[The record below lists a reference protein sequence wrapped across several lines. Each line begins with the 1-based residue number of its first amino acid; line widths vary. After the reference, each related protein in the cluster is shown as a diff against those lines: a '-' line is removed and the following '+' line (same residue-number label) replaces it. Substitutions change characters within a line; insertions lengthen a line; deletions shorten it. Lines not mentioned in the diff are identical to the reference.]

1 MGWIQDA
8 TEDMKRKGTI
18 GAFGKATEK
27 KISGAMKKGGLD
39 KKRAVFARNMKQIAQ
54 KKKTAGK

>member
-1 MGWIQDA
+1 MGWIQEA
-8 TEDMKRKGTI
+8 TDDMKAKGTL
-18 GAFGKATEK
+18 GKFGKATEK
-27 KISGAMKKGGLD
+27 KISGAMKRGGVD